1 EHAGTPSAVVVPLD
15 VDMEQFTAKLL
26 PTELREHVLMLAEVG
41 AIEAE
46 KVTTSFVG
54 IGADTVRL
62 VCTGIGASQA
72 GNEEYRHAVGEAV
85 RDIPAAEAIAVV
97 SPSTA
102 TLRAVTEGAALGAYR
117 FDRYKTD
124 AAPGRPVLA
133 VVAAEAN
140 GG

>member
-1 EHAGTPSAVVVPLD
+1 MTMLSYSSVTDFLTEHAGTPSAVVVPLD

-72 GNEEYRHAVGEAV
+72 
-85 RDIPAAEAIAVV
+85 
-97 SPSTA
+97 A
-102 TLRAVTEGAALGAYR
+102 TENTGM
-117 FDRYKTD
+117 
-124 AAPGRPVLA
+124 VLA
-133 VVAAEAN
+133 KLAGTSRPPKELPSSPPLPRRCGPVREGRRSAA
-140 GG
+140 